1 MVAACIASGVA
12 GFLCGLFNLKCF
24 AFATPCLTAIVQFI
38 APDGGKNIIFAAI
51 IFVVSF
57 ILSFVLAFIM
67 TDKGG
72 ESGKAAGTAQNSASE
87 NESKN
92 SADNNAAAGKP
103 LTVYNPVKGEVIPLT
118 DVDDAA
124 FSSEVLGKG
133 YAVKPTAGMVKAPFS
148 GTVETIMDSY
158 HALGLISDDG
168 MVLLIHVGLDTVQ
181 LGGKHFTPKVKAG
194 DRISLGDV
202 LLEFDKEAIEA
213 EGYQTVTPVILT
225 NVDDYSKME
234 IGEPGVK
241 DFGEEMISLEK

>member
-1 MVAACIASGVA
+1 M
-12 GFLCGLFNLKCF
+12 
-24 AFATPCLTAIVQFI
+24 
-38 APDGGKNIIFAAI
+38 
-51 IFVVSF
+51 
-57 ILSFVLAFIM
+57 
-67 TDKGG
+67 
-72 ESGKAAGTAQNSASE
+72 
-87 NESKN
+87 
-92 SADNNAAAGKP
+92 
-103 LTVYNPVKGEVIPLT
+103 IPLA

-133 YAVKPTAGMVKAPFS
+133 YAVKPSVGMVKAPFS
-148 GTVETIMDSY
+148 GTVETLMDSY

-181 LGGKHFTPKVKAG
+181 LNGKHFTPKVKVG
-194 DRISLGDV
+194 DRVNIGDV

-234 IGEPGVK
+234 IGKPGVK